1 MACFFYMPI
10 KTIVMTT
17 ARSNRYFRARKKKAG
32 KPESEPAYI
41 TMDMPEVKDIPGQEH
56 IRPPR
61 MQEMMDITASSAD
74 EEGEGILDDLNTG
87 QNEDMLTD
95 EATNVSGPERD
106 ALKNAGG
113 VKTEEAKDRRGLRL
127 DQTDGDTGLNEASDP
142 EDMGKDLDVPGAEL
156 DDDDEAIGDEDE
168 ENNPYSLPD

>member
-1 MACFFYMPI
+1 
-10 KTIVMTT
+10 MTT

-95 EATNVSGPERD
+95 KTTNVSRPERD

-113 VKTEEAKDRRGLRL
+113 IKTKEAKDRQDLRL
-127 DQTDGDTGLNEASDP
+127 DQTDGDTRLNEASDP

>member
-1 MACFFYMPI
+1 MA
-10 KTIVMTT
+10 T
-17 ARSNRYFRARKKKAG
+17 ARSNRYFRARKKKSG
-32 KPESEPAYI
+32 KTEIEPAFI

-74 EEGEGILDDLNTG
+74 EEGEGILDHLNTG

-95 EATNVSGPERD
+95 KTTNVSGAERD

-113 VKTEEAKDRRGLRL
+113 IETKEAKDRQGLRL
-127 DQTDGDTGLNEASDP
+127 DETDGDTRLNEASDP

-156 DDDDEAIGDEDE
+156 DDNDEAIGDEDE